1 MAKKTEKEL
10 REFYENVQK
19 RQRRQTAK
27 SLILMRKAREA
38 GITVTEAEI
47 DAYIKAH
54 SVK

>member
-27 SLILMRKAREA
+27 SLILMRKAKEA
-38 GITVTEAEI
+38 GITVSESEI
-47 DAYIKAH
+47 DEYIKKH
-54 SVK
+54 SK